1 MRILLKR
8 APKGGHKVCVETED
22 GDGFVVDKGSVSIDP
37 AIGAPSQ
44 NGIDGGTSIAQF
56 VDNLDGGPA

>member
-1 MRILLKR
+1 MRIVLKR

-37 AIGAPSQ
+37 AMAGPDPS
-44 NGIDGGTSIAQF
+44 GVDGGFPSTVF
-56 VDNLDGGPA
+56 VSNLDGGQP